1 MRPWH
6 AKQMADALASAR
18 ELLRCHPLIDG
29 HNDLPWEIRERFN
42 SDVAMADPASH
53 GNGMH
58 TDLSR
63 MREGGVGAQFWSV
76 YVPGTLA
83 GESAVAATLEQ
94 IDLVH
99 RMIDAYPDDLE
110 LAVTA
115 EQVRTVVERGK
126 IASLLGAEG
135 GHSIS
140 CSTGVLRML
149 YKLGVRYMTL
159 THNSNVPWADSATD
173 APVAGGLTA
182 FGAEVVREMQ
192 RLGMLV
198 DLSHVSA
205 DTARDVLRIAEA
217 PVMFSHSCA
226 RALCDHP
233 RNVPDD
239 VLSQLAD
246 NGGICMVAFVP
257 SFVSRRC
264 REWELGAEAEARHRK
279 LDWKDLANRAMI
291 QAEYARDH
299 PRPSAVLADVA
310 DHIEHVRAVAGVEHV
325 GIGADYDGTDRLP
338 DGLEDVSCYPALIA
352 ELLDRGWSHADCI
365 SLVGGNVLRVL
376 GEAESFSQVRPG

>member
-42 SDVAMADPASH
+42 SDVAMADPASN

-63 MREGGVGAQFWSV
+63 MRGGGVGAQFWSV

-291 QAEYARDH
+291 LAEYARDH

-365 SLVGGNVLRVL
+365 GLVGGNVLRVL